1 MRHDELGDL
10 IVFLAVAEERSFTRA
25 AARLNTSQSAL
36 SQTVRRLEERL
47 GIRLLNRSTRN
58 VSPSEAGEELV
69 ATLRPAIADIDAQ
82 LAALSR
88 FREKPAGLVRITA
101 GQHAADTILW
111 PAVERILPLYPDI
124 KIELSID
131 SALTNIVEERF
142 DAGIRLGEQLAK
154 DMIAVPVGPDMRMAV
169 VATPAY
175 LEAHGLP
182 ETPNDLT
189 RHSCIN
195 IRLPSAGGLYVWEFE
210 KDGHEVNVRVD
221 GQFLVNDMYTNVRAA
236 EAGIGIAITMEDLV
250 RRQIEEGSLKRV
262 LDDWCPPF
270 SGYHIYYPSR
280 RQQSPA
286 FEVLLKTLRH
296 RSSA

>member
-10 IVFLAVAEERSFTRA
+10 IVFLTVAEERSFTRA

-111 PAVERILPLYPDI
+111 PAVERILPLYPDV

-154 DMIAVPVGPDMRMAV
+154 DMIAVRVGPDMRMAV

-175 LEAHGLP
+175 FEAHGLP
-182 ETPNDLT
+182 QTPNDLT

-210 KDGHEVNVRVD
+210 KDGREVNVRVD
-221 GQFLVNDMYTNVRAA
+221 GQFLVNDMQTNIRAA

-250 RRQIEEGSLKRV
+250 RRQLEEGSLKRV
-262 LDDWCPPF
+262 LEDWCPPF

-286 FEVLLKTLRH
+286 FEVLLKAIRH
-296 RSSA
+296 KQSS

>member
-10 IVFLAVAEERSFTRA
+10 IAFLAVAEERSFTRA
-25 AARLNTSQSAL
+25 AARLSTSQSAL

-58 VSPSEAGEELV
+58 VSPSEAGEELL
-69 ATLRPAIADIDAQ
+69 ATLRPAISDIDAQ
-82 LAALSR
+82 LMALSR
-88 FREKPAGLVRITA
+88 FREKPSGLVRITA
-101 GQHAADTILW
+101 GQHAANTILW
-111 PAVERILPLYPDI
+111 PAVERLLPQYPDI

-154 DMIAVPVGPDMRMAV
+154 DMIAVKVGPDLRMAV
-169 VATPAY
+169 VATPSYFATR
-175 LEAHGLP
+175 GVP

-195 IRLPSAGGLYVWEFE
+195 IRLPSAGGLYVWEFAR
-210 KDGHEVNVRVD
+210 DGRDVHVRVE
-221 GQFLVNDMYTNVRAA
+221 GQFLVNDMNTNVKAA
-236 EAGIGIAITMEDLV
+236 EAGIGIAIAMEDLV
-250 RRQIEEGSLKRV
+250 LPQIRDGRLQRV

-280 RQQSPA
+280 RQLTPA
-286 FEVLLKTLRH
+286 FEVVLKALRY
-296 RSSA
+296 RSAA

>member
-47 GIRLLNRSTRN
+47 GVRLLNRSTRN

-69 ATLRPAIADIDAQ
+69 ATLRPAIVDIDAQ
-82 LAALSR
+82 LMALSR
-88 FREKPAGLVRITA
+88 FKEKPSGLVRITA

-111 PAVERILPLYPDI
+111 PVVERILPQYPDI

-154 DMIAVPVGPDMRMAV
+154 DMIAVRVGPDLRMAV
-169 VATPAY
+169 VAKPSYFA
-175 LEAHGLP
+175 ERGLP
-182 ETPNDLT
+182 QAPNDLT

-195 IRLPSAGGLYVWEFE
+195 IRLPSAGGLYVWEFA
-210 KDGHEVNVRVD
+210 KDGRDLNVRVE
-221 GQFLVNDMYTNVRAA
+221 GQFLVNNMNACIKAA
-236 EAGIGIAITMEDLV
+236 ETGMGIAIAMEDLV
-250 RRQIEEGSLKRV
+250 LPQVQDGRLQRV
-262 LDDWCPPF
+262 LEDWCPTF

-280 RQQSPA
+280 RQLSPA
-286 FEVLLKTLRH
+286 FEVLLKALKYRPKQ
-296 RSSA
+296 

>member
-169 VATPAY
+169 VAAQAY

-182 ETPNDLT
+182 QTPNDLT

>member
-10 IVFLAVAEERSFTRA
+10 IVFLTVAEERSFTRA

-154 DMIAVPVGPDMRMAV
+154 DMIAVRVGPDMRMAV

-175 LEAHGLP
+175 LEAHGRP

-189 RHSCIN
+189 QHSCIN

-236 EAGIGIAITMEDLV
+236 EAGIGMAITMEDLV
-250 RRQIEEGSLKRV
+250 RRQLEEGSLKRV

-296 RSSA
+296 RPNV